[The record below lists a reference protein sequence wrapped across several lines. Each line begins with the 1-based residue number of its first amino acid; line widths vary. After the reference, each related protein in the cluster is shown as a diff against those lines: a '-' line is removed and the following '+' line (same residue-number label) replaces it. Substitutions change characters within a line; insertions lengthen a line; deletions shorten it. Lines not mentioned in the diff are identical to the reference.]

1 MPRAFET
8 NLIDKQELPLPLAAD
23 GREVVI
29 PTGPY
34 EIKTVEFSFAAVEP

>member
-1 MPRAFET
+1 ME
-8 NLIDKQELPLPLAAD
+8 KQEHPLPLEAS

-34 EIKTVEFSFAAVEP
+34 EIKTVEVSFGAESSPAGQH